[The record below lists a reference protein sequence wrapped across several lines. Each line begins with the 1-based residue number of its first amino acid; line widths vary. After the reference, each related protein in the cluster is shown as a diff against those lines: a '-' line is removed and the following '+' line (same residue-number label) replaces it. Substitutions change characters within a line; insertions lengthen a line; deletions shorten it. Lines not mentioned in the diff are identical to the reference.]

1 MFHTSYRRRPTL
13 QLLEE
18 WLRVRKIGGGA
29 VTVAYQAP
37 YTTAPTTFQQYTSP
51 RNLVI
56 ATVLAGLAADVQ
68 AIITHDFN
76 LSAAEITLNY
86 PVVVL
91 TPLDG
96 NAITSPW
103 FEVSQNPNYT
113 VLGKGTTAVGAL
125 TKVAIMR
132 PATQVR

>member
-1 MFHTSYRRRPTL
+1 MHLSYLYRPTL
-13 QLLEE
+13 QRLES
-18 WLRVRKIGGGA
+18 WLKTHKIGGGV

-37 YTTAPTTFQQYTSP
+37 YTTAPTTLQQYTSP
-51 RNLVI
+51 RSLVI

-103 FEVSQNPNYT
+103 FEASQNPNYT
-113 VLGKGTTAVGAL
+113 VLGKGTTAVGSL
-125 TKVAIMR
+125 TKVSIMR

>member
-1 MFHTSYRRRPTL
+1 MLHTSYFKRPSL
-13 QLLEE
+13 QHLKD
-18 WLRVRKIGGGA
+18 WLAVRKIAGGT

-37 YTTAPTTFQQYTSP
+37 YTAAPTIFQQYTSP
-51 RNLVI
+51 RSLVI
-56 ATVLAGLAADVQ
+56 ATVLAGAASDVL
-68 AIITHDFN
+68 AIITHDFQ

-113 VLGKGTTAVGAL
+113 VLGKGSTAVGAL
-125 TKVAIMR
+125 TKVSILR
-132 PATQVR
+132 PASQIR

>member
-1 MFHTSYRRRPTL
+1 MLHTSYLKRPTL
-13 QLLEE
+13 RQIEE
-18 WLRVRKIGGGA
+18 WLKVRKIGGGA

-37 YTTAPTTFQQYTSP
+37 YTTAPTILQQYTSP
-51 RNLVI
+51 RSLVI

-68 AIITHDFN
+68 AIVTHDFQ

-113 VLGKGTTAVGAL
+113 VLGKGTTAAGSL
-125 TKVAIMR
+125 TKVSIFR
-132 PATQVR
+132 PATQIR